1 MQFSTIKRHNGKV
14 HLSWELT
21 SHGQNDIAQATLTS
35 EDEPLAEFI
44 EALDAFEADVLC
56 LLELPQQYKEGL
68 EVTKLTI
75 NREADDGRL
84 GLVITAVKSL
94 GCGSL
99 VLNTPHLRERTEEG
113 DPGEGH
119 VTSVQFDRIHAI
131 EEAAEKFVNGQRQQV
146 DMFDHDE
153 AA

>member
-14 HLSWELT
+14 HLSWEFT

-35 EDEPLAEFI
+35 EDEPLSEFI
-44 EALDAFEADVLC
+44 EALDAFKDDVLC
-56 LLELPQQYKEGL
+56 LLELPKKYEDGL
-68 EVTKLTI
+68 EVTKLAI
-75 NREADDGRL
+75 NREADDGRI

-119 VTSVQFDRIHAI
+119 LTSVQFDRIHAI
-131 EEAAEKFVNGQRQQV
+131 EEAAERFVNGQRQQV

>member
-84 GLVITAVKSL
+84 GLVITAVKAL

-119 VTSVQFDRIHAI
+119 VTSVQFDRIYAI

>member
-35 EDEPLAEFI
+35 EDEPLSEFI
-44 EALDAFEADVLC
+44 EALDAFKDDVLC
-56 LLELPQQYKEGL
+56 LLELPKKYEDGL
-68 EVTKLTI
+68 EVTKLAI
-75 NREADDGRL
+75 NREADDGRI

-119 VTSVQFDRIHAI
+119 LTSVQFDRIHAI
-131 EEAAEKFVNGQRQQV
+131 EEAAERFVNGQRQQV

>member
-1 MQFSTIKRHNGKV
+1 MQFSTIKRHNGKI

-21 SHGQNDIAQATLTS
+21 SHGENDVAQASLTS

-44 EALDAFEADVLC
+44 EALDAFEDDVLC

-68 EVTKLTI
+68 EVTKLAI

-84 GLVITAVKSL
+84 GLVITAVKAL

-119 VTSVQFDRIHAI
+119 VTSVQFDRIYAI
-131 EEAAEKFVNGQRQQV
+131 EEAAERFVNGQRQQV

>member
-14 HLSWELT
+14 HLCWELT
-21 SHGQNDIAQATLTS
+21 SHGENDIAQATLTS
-35 EDEPLAEFI
+35 EDEPVEEFI
-44 EALDAFEADVLC
+44 EALEAFKADVLC
-56 LLELPQQYKEGL
+56 LLELPRKYTEGL
-68 EVTKLTI
+68 EVTKLSI
-75 NREADDGRL
+75 NRESDDGRL

-94 GCGSL
+94 PCGSL
-99 VLNTPHLRERTEEG
+99 VLNTPHLRERLEEG

-119 VTSVQFDRIHAI
+119 LTSVQFDRLQAI

-146 DMFDHDE
+146 DMFDKDE